1 MAVYAK
7 GHYNKFQ
14 AVIYKLISSKG
25 VLNLYLGEKMMNPPT
40 PAQLGEKREKEER
53 EEAVLK
59 KEQLQS
65 FYTLGKNTN
74 TERRRR
80 GWGKQYDILGENI
93 YHWFQTCIEEK
104 QVNKLISEDNVLQ
117 FIDLEMSR
125 EKSLGQIFLRIFLNF
140 FL

>member
-74 TERRRR
+74 TERRGWENNMIFSGKIYITGSRPVSRR
-80 GWGKQYDILGENI
+80 SRSTSSSPRT
-93 YHWFQTCIEEK
+93 TC
-104 QVNKLISEDNVLQ
+104 S
-117 FIDLEMSR
+117 S
-125 EKSLGQIFLRIFLNF
+125 SST
-140 FL
+140 